1 VAFYADLHVHSKH
14 SRATSKEC
22 DLEHLAVWGAK
33 KGLSVV
39 GTGDFTH
46 PAWRQELRDKLIPAG
61 PGLYLLRPELARE
74 VAARLPASCRRPMCF
89 QLTVEISTIY
99 KKGGRTRK
107 VHHVVCVP
115 DLDAAERLA
124 ARLARIGNL
133 TADGRPILG
142 LDSRDL
148 LEIVLESSD
157 TSYLIPAHV
166 WTPWFSALGSRSG
179 FASIDECYADLA
191 HHIFAIET
199 GLSSDPPMNWRVS
212 SLDRFR
218 LLSNSDAHSPNR
230 LGREACRFATAI
242 NYYDMLQAM
251 VTGNGFA
258 GTIEFFPEEGKYH
271 LDGHRSCGVRLAPE
285 ETVAGDGRC
294 PVCGKEVTVGV
305 LHRVAALADRAE
317 GERRQRTE
325 PFRSLVSLP
334 EIVAEIEGVA
344 SGSKRVAH
352 AYEGLLARL
361 GPELHVLE
369 AAPVEEIRTAGS
381 DLLAE
386 AITRL
391 RAGRVART
399 AGYDGAYGRIRLFT
413 DDELAHG
420 TQVGVLFP
428 EAAPPLRRTSPP
440 LPKGEKPPTPSPQAA
455 LSLAGEEPPA
465 AGPGKTAKRR
475 SPASP
480 LADLDREQAAA
491 ATIVHGPLL
500 IIAGP
505 GTGKTRTL
513 THRFAHLVR
522 DHGVVPE
529 QCLALTFTRRAAAEM
544 EERLARLLPD
554 AAVRITVTTFHG
566 LGLQILR
573 AHGACLGLPDG
584 FRVAGEEERR
594 DLLAD
599 ALSLS
604 PRLAARRL
612 AALSRGKRSGD
623 PPAPESE
630 LGAALSAYAAAMHER
645 GWVDCDDL
653 VARAVELL
661 AGHADLAAQYRDRY
675 RWLAVDE
682 YQDIDAQQYRLVRR
696 LAPPDG
702 NLCAIGDPDQAIYG
716 FRGADVGFF
725 LRFQEDFPGARVVHL
740 TRNYRST
747 STIVAAARQVIA
759 PASLVVERALEAVID
774 DPTRVTLHAA
784 PTDRAE
790 AEYVVA
796 SLERLLGGH
805 SFFSVDSGRARGAG
819 EGGYGFADF
828 AILYRVEEQADLLVE
843 ALDRAGIPCRR
854 RTPRPLADLP
864 EVATL
869 LDAIAPEGSDA
880 PLETRL
886 RAAART
892 LATPAAE
899 HALTLLL
906 PTARRCGV
914 DLDRLTGELALITEL
929 DGPPAD
935 RVSLLT
941 LHAAKGLEFPVV
953 FIVGCEDRLLPLRW
967 GAGTSDLAEER
978 RLFFVGLTRARQ
990 RLILTR
996 AKMRERHGRLRPME
1010 ASPFL
1015 HAIEQRLIDHAAPR
1029 PACAPDPQLELAL

>member
-1 VAFYADLHVHSKH
+1 
-14 SRATSKEC
+14 
-22 DLEHLAVWGAK
+22 
-33 KGLSVV
+33 
-39 GTGDFTH
+39 
-46 PAWRQELRDKLIPAG
+46 
-61 PGLYLLRPELARE
+61 
-74 VAARLPASCRRPMCF
+74 VAARLPATCRRTVRF

-99 KKGGRTRK
+99 KKGDRTRK

-115 DLDAAERLA
+115 HLDAAERLA

-133 TADGRPILG
+133 NADGRPILG

-157 TSYLIPAHV
+157 ASYLIPAHV

-179 FASIDECYADLA
+179 FDSIDECYGDLA

-212 SLDRFR
+212 GLDRLR
-218 LLSNSDAHSPNR
+218 LVSNSDAHSPSR
-230 LGREACRFATAI
+230 LAREACCFATAI
-242 NYYDMLQAM
+242 DYHDMLQAM

-258 GTIEFFPEEGKYH
+258 GTIEFYPEEGKYH
-271 LDGHRSCGVRLAPE
+271 LDGHRSCGVRLTPE
-285 ETVAGDGRC
+285 ETAAAGGRC
-294 PVCGKEVTVGV
+294 PTCGKEVTVGV
-305 LHRVAALADRAE
+305 LHRVAALADRPE
-317 GERRQRTE
+317 GARRERCD

-361 GPELHVLE
+361 GPELEILE
-369 AAPVEEIRTAGS
+369 STPLEEIRTAGS
-381 DLLAE
+381 QFLAE

-391 RAGRVART
+391 RAGQVTRS

-413 DDELAHG
+413 DDELTHG

-428 EAAPPLRRTSPP
+428 EATPKRSPRRATRHPPSSGEGRGGCAGNDHLAGHPSPP
-440 LPKGEKPPTPSPQAA
+440 DQLTDHPPPGPLPEGRGSEVSADAPQAA
-455 LSLAGEEPPA
+455 LSLAGEEPPTI
-465 AGPGKTAKRR
+465 GRGRPPRR
-475 SPASP
+475 RMPAPP
-480 LADLDREQAAA
+480 LADLDRDQAAA
-491 ATIVHGPLL
+491 AAIAQGPLL
-500 IIAGP
+500 VIAGP

-513 THRFAHLVR
+513 THRFAHLIR
-522 DHGVVPE
+522 DHGVAPD
-529 QCLALTFTRRAAAEM
+529 QCLAITFTRKAATEM
-544 EERLARLLPD
+544 EARLVRLLPD
-554 AAVRITVTTFHG
+554 AAPHITVTTFHG

-573 AHGACLGLPDG
+573 SHGHRLGLPDG
-584 FRVAGEEERR
+584 FRVAGEDERC
-594 DLLAD
+594 DLLAG
-599 ALSLS
+599 ALSVS
-604 PRLAARRL
+604 PRLATRRL
-612 AALSRGKRSGD
+612 AALSRCKRTMD
-623 PPAPESE
+623 LPPPDSD
-630 LGAALSAYAAAMHER
+630 LSTSLKAYTTAMRER
-645 GWVDCDDL
+645 GWVDFDDL

-661 AGHADLAAQYRDRY
+661 EADPDVVAHYRDRY

-682 YQDIDAQQYRLVRR
+682 YQDIDAQQYRLVR
-696 LAPPDG
+696 LLCPPAG

-725 LRFQEDFPGARVVHL
+725 LRFQDDFPEARVVHL
-740 TRNYRST
+740 RRNYRST

-759 PASLVVERALEAVID
+759 PASLVAERALEAVVD
-774 DPTRVTLHAA
+774 DPTRVTVHAA

-796 SLERLLGGH
+796 SVERLLSGH

-819 EGGYGFADF
+819 EGGYGFGDF
-828 AILYRVEEQADLLVE
+828 AILYRTEEQADLLVE
-843 ALDRAGIPCRR
+843 ALDRAGMPLQRR
-854 RTPRPLADLP
+854 SSRALADLP

-869 LDAIAPEGSDA
+869 LDALTPDEHGQA
-880 PLETRL
+880 LEARL
-886 RAAART
+886 RAAAGR
-892 LATPAAE
+892 LASPAAE

-906 PTARRCGV
+906 PTARRCGAS
-914 DLDRLTGELALITEL
+914 LDRLNSDITLVTEL

-953 FIVGCEDRLLPLRW
+953 FIVGCEDGLLPLRW
-967 GAGTSDLAEER
+967 GTATSDLAEER
-978 RLFFVGLTRARQ
+978 RLFFVGVSRARQ

-996 AKMRERHGRLRPME
+996 AKMRQRHGRLRPME

-1015 HAIEQRLIDHAAPR
+1015 HAIEQRLIDHAVPR
-1029 PACAPDPQLELAL
+1029 PARTPDPQLELAL